1 MMYSKEIVKKKA
13 EVYDLIMQKQDLENR
28 LNALNQ
34 VILQKIQEINLL
46 QSKENTRNEE
56 AS

>member
-1 MMYSKEIVKKKA
+1 MSKSIVEKKA

-34 VILQKIQEINLL
+34 AIIQKIQEINLL
-46 QSKENTRNEE
+46 QSKESTKDEKT
-56 AS
+56 S